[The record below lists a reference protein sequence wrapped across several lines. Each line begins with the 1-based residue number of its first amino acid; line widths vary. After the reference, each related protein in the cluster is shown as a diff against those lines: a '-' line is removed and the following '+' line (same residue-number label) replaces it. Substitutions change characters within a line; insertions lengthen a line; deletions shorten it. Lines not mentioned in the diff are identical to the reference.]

1 MAQAA
6 LKLSVPMCPVSAL
19 TEFHPLQ
26 LSGVCSPGQTL
37 ALDSEH
43 LYKGTARP
51 RVLVRPST
59 T

>member
-6 LKLSVPMCPVSAL
+6 LKLCPVSAL